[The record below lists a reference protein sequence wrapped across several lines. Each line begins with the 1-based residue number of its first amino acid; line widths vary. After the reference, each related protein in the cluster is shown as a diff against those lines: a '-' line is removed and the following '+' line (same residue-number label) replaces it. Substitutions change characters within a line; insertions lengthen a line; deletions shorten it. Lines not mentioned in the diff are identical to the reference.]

1 VSCTKRISTM
11 AQIWHGHAP
20 MRVQQSRLRI
30 DEAATTTAMTNT
42 MPQAA
47 IRMRMIMVVP
57 SSSVHSSL

>member
-1 VSCTKRISTM
+1 M